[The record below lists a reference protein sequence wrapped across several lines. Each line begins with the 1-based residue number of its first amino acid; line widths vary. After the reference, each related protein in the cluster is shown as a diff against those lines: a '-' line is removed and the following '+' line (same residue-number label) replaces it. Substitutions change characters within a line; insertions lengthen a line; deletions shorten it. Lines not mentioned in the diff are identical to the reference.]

1 MSKKKITTQ
10 QAAKTLMQ
18 PAIYCLNFKDVPVD
32 KYMPALKEVFYN
44 PNFVA
49 IAENAMPLASL
60 QNVYV
65 LAQVNCRISL
75 KPSSNA
81 TASWQIWCFRH

>member
-1 MSKKKITTQ
+1 MSKKKITPQ

-18 PAIYCLNFKDVPVD
+18 PAIYCFNFKEVPID

-49 IAENAMPLASL
+49 IAEKRNALCKSA
-60 QNVYV
+60 
-65 LAQVNCRISL
+65 
-75 KPSSNA
+75 
-81 TASWQIWCFRH
+81 